1 MDYALIRK
9 LRLGGVT
16 DAISLCAAGTATLMS
31 NPYFGTTPW
40 YVPTAIAAM
49 AGLHLGARF
58 TKPFIDRHGVL
69 GKHALGSSDV
79 PVDMRPGDRYNG
91 LLLGYTVD
99 GGKPVIIEDDFLSRH
114 GFILGASGVG
124 KTVLGES
131 MMLQQIMRGGG
142 LIFMDGKLAY
152 KNLQNLYGFCRWAGR
167 LRDLFVLNPGD
178 PRYSNTYN
186 PILQGDPDEVAARI
200 LSLIPSTDHD
210 PSTDYY
216 KQAANQGLTTL
227 VAALQA
233 AKLKYSFMDLTILL
247 MSPRALAE
255 LERITP
261 TGTARTQLQLFL
273 EQFRVPDRQSG
284 KLTIDLKKL
293 KDTFGGIGGRM
304 FVFGSGSFGKMMN
317 TYNPELNLLDA
328 ITQNKIIYVMLPTMG
343 KNIAASNFAK
353 MLIGDLRTAIAHI
366 QARPESE
373 KPNPPYLVFLDEA
386 NSYVAESFQTMFEQS
401 REARVVLIPAAQTL
415 SGFDA
420 VDETLTEMVIGNCW
434 TKIYFKIGTQD
445 SAERAAELI
454 GTYRGAL
461 VAVAET
467 NSEST
472 SMNPMAV
479 TPDYNAGN
487 AGGTN
492 YTEREEERHIVDPNV
507 LKGLGIGEAIVTF
520 GGSKVYHIKIPLFK
534 PNSQVTPTDLGK
546 VKLNHLIKSQA
557 KGIRLFERA
566 DEFLSASEQRDLQ
579 NRSEGGVTPIA
590 KTKKQAATKV
600 YNSL

>member
-16 DAISLCAAGTATLMS
+16 DAVSLCAAGGAALLS

-40 YVPTAIAAM
+40 YVPATIAAM
-49 AGLHLGARF
+49 SGLHLGARF
-58 TKPFIDRHGVL
+58 TTPFLERTGVL
-69 GKHALGSSDV
+69 GRHVVGSDEV
-79 PVDMRPGDRYNG
+79 PINLRPGEKYNG
-91 LLLGYTVD
+91 ILLGYTVD
-99 GGKPVIIEDDFLSRH
+99 TGKPVIVEDDFLSRH
-114 GFILGASGVG
+114 GFVLGMSGVG

-142 LIFMDGKLAY
+142 LMFMDGKLAY
-152 KNLQNLYGFCRWAGR
+152 KNLQNIYAYCKWAGR

-186 PILQGDPDEVAARI
+186 PILRGDPDEVAARI
-200 LSLIPSTDHD
+200 LALIPSTEHD
-210 PSTDYY
+210 PGTDFY
-216 KQAANQGLTTL
+216 KQQANQGLTTL
-227 VAALQA
+227 IAALQK
-233 AKLKYSFMDLTILL
+233 AKLQYSFMDLTILL

-261 TGTARTQLQLFL
+261 EGKERTQLQLFL
-273 EQFRVPDRQSG
+273 EQYKSPDRNTG
-284 KLTIDLKKL
+284 KLAIDIKKL

-304 FVFGSGSFGKMMN
+304 FVFGSGSFGTMMN

-386 NSYVAESFQTMFEQS
+386 NSYVTESFQTMFEQS
-401 REARVVLIPAAQTL
+401 REARVVLVPAAQTL

-461 VAVAET
+461 VGVSET

-472 SMNPMAV
+472 SLNPMAI
-479 TPDYNAGN
+479 TPEYNQGN
-487 AGGTN
+487 AGGSN
-492 YTEREEERHIVDPNV
+492 YTEREEERYIVDPNV
-507 LKGLGIGEAIVTF
+507 LKSLPIGEAIVTF
-520 GGSKVYHIKIPLFK
+520 GGDKVYHIKVPMFK
-534 PNSQVTPTDLGK
+534 PGKNVSPSDLSK
-546 VKLNHLIKSQA
+546 VKLNHIVKPTRE
-557 KGIRLFERA
+557 GIRLFERA
-566 DEFLSASEQRDLQ
+566 NEFLSATDQRTLLTRADQPLA
-579 NRSEGGVTPIA
+579 PP
-590 KTKKQAATKV
+590 KPDKKQSAPKV
-600 YNSL
+600 YDKL